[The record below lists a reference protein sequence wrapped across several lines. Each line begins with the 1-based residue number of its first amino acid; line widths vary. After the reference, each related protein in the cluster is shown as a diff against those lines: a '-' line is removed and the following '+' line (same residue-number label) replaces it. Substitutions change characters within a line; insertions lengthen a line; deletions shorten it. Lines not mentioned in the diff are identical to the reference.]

1 MDRRKNITLAI
12 VATLF
17 MFATMAFGADNNAA
31 STLQEELNDSI
42 VPAQTID
49 EGEVFIQTEQMP
61 EYPGG
66 VDALLKFIDDNLK
79 LPKCVKSGEVSGT
92 SVITFTVLASGDL
105 GDFKVQRSLNAECDA
120 EAIRLLKKMPKWKP
134 GLQYKTETNKMEPRN
149 VKYTIPIKFAKE
161 K

>member
-12 VATLF
+12 GATIF
-17 MFATMAFGADNNAA
+17 MFATVAFGADNGAA
-31 STLQEELNDSI
+31 STLQEELNDSV
-42 VPAQTID
+42 VPGKTID

-105 GDFKVQRSLNAECDA
+105 GDFKVIRSLNAECDA
-120 EAIRLLKKMPKWKP
+120 EAIRVLKKMGKWKP
-134 GLQYKTETNKMEPRN
+134 GLQYKTETKKMEPIN
-149 VKYTIPIKFAKE
+149 VKFTIPIKFAKE

>member
-1 MDRRKNITLAI
+1 MDRSKNITLAI

-17 MFATMAFGADNNAA
+17 MFATMACGADNNAA
-31 STLQEELNDSI
+31 STLQEELNDSV

-61 EYPGG
+61 RYPGG
-66 VDALLKFIDDNLK
+66 DDALLKLINDNLK

-92 SVITFTVLASGDL
+92 SVIEFVVLASGDL
-105 GDFKVQRSLNAECDA
+105 GDFKVIRSLNAECDA
-120 EAIRLLKKMPKWKP
+120 EAIRVLKKMGKWKP
-134 GLQYKTETNKMEPRN
+134 GLQYKTETKKMEPIN
-149 VKYTIPIKFAKE
+149 VKFTIPIKFAKE